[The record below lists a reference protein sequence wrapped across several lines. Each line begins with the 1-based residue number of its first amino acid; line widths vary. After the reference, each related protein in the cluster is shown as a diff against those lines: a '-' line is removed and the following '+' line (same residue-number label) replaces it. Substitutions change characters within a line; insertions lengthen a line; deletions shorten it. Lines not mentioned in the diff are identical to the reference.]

1 MQLAKDKMLR
11 KFLIRINLEQLEADI
26 KRVNDQLQSTY
37 FY

>member
-26 KRVNDQLQSTY
+26 KRVNDQLQSTS

>member
-11 KFLIRINLEQLEADI
+11 KCLIIINVEQLEAEI

-37 FY
+37 VY

>member
-11 KFLIRINLEQLEADI
+11 KCLITINVEQLEAEI